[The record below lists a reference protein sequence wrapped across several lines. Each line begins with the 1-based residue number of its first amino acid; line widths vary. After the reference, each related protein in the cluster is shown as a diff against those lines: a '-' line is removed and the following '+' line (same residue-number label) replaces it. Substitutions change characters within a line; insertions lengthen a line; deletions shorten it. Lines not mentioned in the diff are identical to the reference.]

1 MPCFTAAMM
10 LRISTSTRASSA
22 FATRQGAN
30 PPGGRY
36 DYVVNGNMIA
46 GFALIAWPADYG
58 VSGIMTFVVN
68 QQGKVFQKDLGK
80 ETAILAAATQEYD
93 PDDTWTEVR
102 E

>member
-1 MPCFTAAMM
+1 V
-10 LRISTSTRASSA
+10 I
-22 FATRQGAN
+22 
-30 PPGGRY
+30 
-36 DYVVNGNMIA
+36 NGNMIA

>member
-1 MPCFTAAMM
+1 
-10 LRISTSTRASSA
+10 
-22 FATRQGAN
+22 
-30 PPGGRY
+30 
-36 DYVVNGNMIA
+36 
-46 GFALIAWPADYG
+46 
-58 VSGIMTFVVN
+58 VN